1 MPRRKTNFGDSLFQ
15 NNNQYGMYLERLTE
29 LAISMFEWKNLPD
42 TCDERFLELTLF
54 TNGYAVFFKDED
66 LSRTGL
72 SESDT
77 GSYLALPVATN
88 GRWNV
93 YNVPTKRRAYASNG
107 YNKNLDENNS
117 IMIYNNLLHTN
128 SINISMTYAKRL
140 YNLDRIVDVNANAQK
155 TPVLILA
162 NEQQRLTMLQVY
174 QKWDGNE
181 PVIFG
186 DRDLDMKLVQALRT
200 DAPYIA
206 DKIQA
211 LKTELW
217 NEVLT
222 YLGISNISFQKKE
235 RMISDEVLRNQGG
248 TIASRYSRLNAR
260 RKAADQINKMFGLN
274 IEVDFRED
282 YREADDEIMFQGQT
296 GTERDEKGAVSGTP
310 VAIDLRT
317 R

>member
-42 TCDERFLELTLF
+42 SCDERFLELTLF

-66 LSRTGL
+66 LSNTGL
-72 SESDT
+72 SDTDT

-93 YNVPTKRRAYASNG
+93 YNIPTKRRAYASNG
-107 YNKNLDENNS
+107 YNKNLDVNNS
-117 IMIYNNLLHTN
+117 VVIYNNLLHTN
-128 SINISMTYAKRL
+128 SINISRTYARRL

-217 NEVLT
+217 NEALT

-296 GTERDEKGAVSGTP
+296 GTEHDEKGAVSGTP

-317 R
+317 K

>member
-1 MPRRKTNFGDSLFQ
+1 
-15 NNNQYGMYLERLTE
+15 
-29 LAISMFEWKNLPD
+29 
-42 TCDERFLELTLF
+42 
-54 TNGYAVFFKDED
+54 
-66 LSRTGL
+66 
-72 SESDT
+72 
-77 GSYLALPVATN
+77 
-88 GRWNV
+88 
-93 YNVPTKRRAYASNG
+93 
-107 YNKNLDENNS
+107 
-117 IMIYNNLLHTN
+117 MIYNNLLHTN

-260 RKAADQINKMFGLN
+260 RKSADQINKMFGLN

-296 GTERDEKGAVSGTP
+296 VTEHDEKGAVSGTP
-310 VAIDLRT
+310 VAIDLRAK
-317 R
+317 

>member
-117 IMIYNNLLHTN
+117 VMIYNNLLHTN

-282 YREADDEIMFQGQT
+282 YRQADDEIMFQGQT
-296 GTERDEKGAVSGTP
+296 GTEHDEKGAVSGTP

>member
-1 MPRRKTNFGDSLFQ
+1 MPRRKTNFSESLFQ

-72 SESDT
+72 SDSDT

-117 IMIYNNLLHTN
+117 VMIYNNLLHTN
-128 SINISMTYAKRL
+128 SINISRTYAKRL

-206 DKIQA
+206 DKIQS

-296 GTERDEKGAVSGTP
+296 GTEHDEKRPVSGTP
-310 VAIDLRT
+310 IAIDLRT
-317 R
+317 K

>member
-1 MPRRKTNFGDSLFQ
+1 MPRRKTNFSESLFQ

-29 LAISMFEWKNLPD
+29 LAVSMFEWKNLPD

-54 TNGYAVFFKDED
+54 TNGYAVFFEDED

-72 SESDT
+72 SDSDN

-93 YNVPTKRRAYASNG
+93 YNIPTKRRAYASNG
-107 YNKNLDENNS
+107 YNKILDANDS
-117 IMIYNNLLHTN
+117 VMIYNNLLHTN
-128 SINISMTYAKRL
+128 SVNICRTYARRL

-206 DKIQA
+206 DKIQS

-260 RKAADQINKMFGLN
+260 RQSADQINKMFGLN
-274 IEVDFRED
+274 IEVNFRED
-282 YREADDEIMFQGQT
+282 YREADDEIMFKGAT
-296 GTERDEKGAVSGTP
+296 SSERDEKGNIIGTP

-317 R
+317 N

>member
-1 MPRRKTNFGDSLFQ
+1 MPRRKTNFSESLFQ

-72 SESDT
+72 SDSAN

-93 YNVPTKRRAYASNG
+93 YNIPTKRRAYASNG
-107 YNKNLDENNS
+107 YNKNLDVNNS
-117 IMIYNNLLHTN
+117 VVIYNNLLHTN
-128 SINISMTYAKRL
+128 SINISRTYARRL

-162 NEQQRLTMLQVY
+162 NEQQRLTMLQIY

-186 DRDLDMKLVQALRT
+186 DRDLDMKLVQVLRT

-260 RKAADQINKMFGLN
+260 RQAADLINKMFGLN
-274 IEVDFRED
+274 IEVNFRED

-296 GTERDEKGAVSGTP
+296 GTESDQNGVVNGTP

-317 R
+317 Q

>member
-1 MPRRKTNFGDSLFQ
+1 MPRRKTNFSESLFQ

-29 LAISMFEWKNLPD
+29 LAVSMFEWKNLPD

-54 TNGYAVFFKDED
+54 TNGYAVFFEDED

-72 SESDT
+72 SDSDN

-93 YNVPTKRRAYASNG
+93 YNIPMKRRAYASNG
-107 YNKNLDENNS
+107 YNKVLDTNDS
-117 IMIYNNLLHTN
+117 VMIYNNLLHTN
-128 SINISMTYAKRL
+128 SVNICRTYAKRL

-206 DKIQA
+206 DKIQS

-260 RKAADQINKMFGLN
+260 RQSADQINKMFGLN
-274 IEVDFRED
+274 IEVNFRED
-282 YREADDEIMFQGQT
+282 YREADDEIMFQGAT
-296 GTERDEKGAVSGTP
+296 GSERDEKGAISGTP
-310 VAIDLRT
+310 IAIDLRT
-317 R
+317 N

>member
-66 LSRTGL
+66 LSNTGL
-72 SESDT
+72 SDSDT

-93 YNVPTKRRAYASNG
+93 YNIPTKRRAYASNG
-107 YNKNLDENNS
+107 YNKNLDINNS
-117 IMIYNNLLHTN
+117 VVIYNNLLHTN
-128 SINISMTYAKRL
+128 SINISRTYARRL

-217 NEVLT
+217 NEALT

-296 GTERDEKGAVSGTP
+296 GTEHDEKGAVSGTP

>member
-66 LSRTGL
+66 LSNTGL

-93 YNVPTKRRAYASNG
+93 YNIPTKRRAYASNG
-107 YNKNLDENNS
+107 YNKSLDVNNS
-117 IMIYNNLLHTN
+117 VVIYNNLLHTN
-128 SINISMTYAKRL
+128 SINISRTYARRL

-217 NEVLT
+217 NEALT

-260 RKAADQINKMFGLN
+260 RKSADQINKMFGLN

-296 GTERDEKGAVSGTP
+296 GTEHDVKGTP

-317 R
+317 K

>member
-1 MPRRKTNFGDSLFQ
+1 MPRRKTKFGDSLFQ

-72 SESDT
+72 SDSDT

-107 YNKNLDENNS
+107 YNKNLDVNNS
-117 IMIYNNLLHTN
+117 VVIYNNLLHTN
-128 SINISMTYAKRL
+128 SINISRTYARRL

-174 QKWDGNE
+174 QQWDGNE

-217 NEVLT
+217 NEALT

-296 GTERDEKGAVSGTP
+296 GTEHDEKGAVSGTP

-317 R
+317 K

>member
-1 MPRRKTNFGDSLFQ
+1 MPRRKTNFSESLSQ

-29 LAISMFEWKNLPD
+29 LAVSMFEWKNLPD

-54 TNGYAVFFKDED
+54 TNGYAVFFEDED

-72 SESDT
+72 SDSDN

-93 YNVPTKRRAYASNG
+93 YNIPMKRRAYASNG
-107 YNKNLDENNS
+107 YNKVLDTNDS
-117 IMIYNNLLHTN
+117 VMIYNNLLHTN
-128 SINISMTYAKRL
+128 SVNICRTYAKRL
-140 YNLDRIVDVNANAQK
+140 YNLDRIVDINANAQK

-206 DKIQA
+206 DKIQS

-235 RMISDEVLRNQGG
+235 RMISDEVLRNQG
-248 TIASRYSRLNAR
+248 
-260 RKAADQINKMFGLN
+260 
-274 IEVDFRED
+274 
-282 YREADDEIMFQGQT
+282 
-296 GTERDEKGAVSGTP
+296 
-310 VAIDLRT
+310 
-317 R
+317 

>member
-66 LSRTGL
+66 LSNTGL
-72 SESDT
+72 SDSDT

-93 YNVPTKRRAYASNG
+93 YNIPTKRRAYATNG
-107 YNKNLDENNS
+107 YNKNLDVNNS
-117 IMIYNNLLHTN
+117 VVIYNNLLHTN
-128 SINISMTYAKRL
+128 SINISRTYARRL

-217 NEVLT
+217 NEALT
-222 YLGISNISFQKKE
+222 YLGISNISYQKKE

-260 RKAADQINKMFGLN
+260 RQSADKINKMFGLN
-274 IEVDFRED
+274 IEVNYRED
-282 YREADDEIMFQGQT
+282 YREADDEIMFHGA
-296 GTERDEKGAVSGTP
+296 TESEGDKNGVPSGTP

-317 R
+317 Q

>member
-42 TCDERFLELTLF
+42 SCDERFLELTLF

-66 LSRTGL
+66 LSNTGL
-72 SESDT
+72 SDTDT

-93 YNVPTKRRAYASNG
+93 YNIPTKRRAYASNG
-107 YNKNLDENNS
+107 YNKNLDINNS
-117 IMIYNNLLHTN
+117 VVIYNNLLHTN
-128 SINISMTYAKRL
+128 SINISRTYARRL

-217 NEVLT
+217 NEALT

-296 GTERDEKGAVSGTP
+296 GTEHDEKGAVSGTP

>member
-66 LSRTGL
+66 LSNTGL

-93 YNVPTKRRAYASNG
+93 YNIPTKRRAYASNG
-107 YNKNLDENNS
+107 YNKSLDVNNS
-117 IMIYNNLLHTN
+117 VVIYNNLLHTN
-128 SINISMTYAKRL
+128 SINISRTYARRL

-260 RKAADQINKMFGLN
+260 RQAADQINKMFGLN
-274 IEVDFRED
+274 IEVNFRED
-282 YREADDEIMFQGQT
+282 YREADDEIMFQGAT
-296 GTERDEKGAVSGTP
+296 GSERDEKVAISGTP

-317 R
+317 Q

>member
-42 TCDERFLELTLF
+42 SCDERFLELTLF

-66 LSRTGL
+66 LFNTGL
-72 SESDT
+72 SDTDT

-93 YNVPTKRRAYASNG
+93 YNIPTKRRAYASNG
-107 YNKNLDENNS
+107 YNKNLDVNNS
-117 IMIYNNLLHTN
+117 VLIYNNLLHTN
-128 SINISMTYAKRL
+128 SINISRTYARRL

-217 NEVLT
+217 NEALT

-260 RKAADQINKMFGLN
+260 RKSADQINKMFGLN

-296 GTERDEKGAVSGTP
+296 GTEHDEKGAVSGTP

-317 R
+317 K

>member
-42 TCDERFLELTLF
+42 SCDERFLELTLF

-66 LSRTGL
+66 LSNTGL
-72 SESDT
+72 SDSDT

-93 YNVPTKRRAYASNG
+93 YNIPTKRRAYASNG
-107 YNKNLDENNS
+107 YNKNLDVNNS
-117 IMIYNNLLHTN
+117 VLIYNNLLHTN
-128 SINISMTYAKRL
+128 SINISRTYARRL

-217 NEVLT
+217 NEALT

-260 RKAADQINKMFGLN
+260 RKSADQINKMFGLN

-296 GTERDEKGAVSGTP
+296 GTEHDEKGAVSGTP

-317 R
+317 K

>member
-1 MPRRKTNFGDSLFQ
+1 MPRRKTNFSESLFQ

-72 SESDT
+72 SDSAI

-93 YNVPTKRRAYASNG
+93 YNIPTKRRAYASNG

-117 IMIYNNLLHTN
+117 VMIYNNLLHTN
-128 SINISMTYAKRL
+128 SVNISRTYAKRL

-200 DAPYIA
+200 DAPYIV

-296 GTERDEKGAVSGTP
+296 GTESDQNGVVSGTP

-317 R
+317 Q

>member
-66 LSRTGL
+66 LSNTGL

-93 YNVPTKRRAYASNG
+93 YNIPTKRRAYASNG
-107 YNKNLDENNS
+107 YNKSLDVNNS
-117 IMIYNNLLHTN
+117 VVIYNNLLHTN
-128 SINISMTYAKRL
+128 SINISRTYARRL

-206 DKIQA
+206 DKIQS

-260 RKAADQINKMFGLN
+260 RQAADEINKMFGLN
-274 IEVDFRED
+274 VEVNFRED
-282 YREADDEIMFQGQT
+282 YREADDEIMFQGAT
-296 GTERDEKGAVSGTP
+296 GSERDEKGAISGTP

-317 R
+317 Q

>member
-72 SESDT
+72 SDSDT

-93 YNVPTKRRAYASNG
+93 YNIPTKRRAYASNG
-107 YNKNLDENNS
+107 YNKNLDVNNS
-117 IMIYNNLLHTN
+117 VVIYNNLLHTN
-128 SINISMTYAKRL
+128 SINISRTYARRL

-217 NEVLT
+217 NEALT

-296 GTERDEKGAVSGTP
+296 GTEHDEKGAVSGTP
-310 VAIDLRT
+310 VAIDLRAK
-317 R
+317 

>member
-1 MPRRKTNFGDSLFQ
+1 MPRRKTNFGDSLFR

-181 PVIFG
+181 PVISG
-186 DRDLDMKLVQALRT
+186 DRDLDMKLVQVLRT

-260 RKAADQINKMFGLN
+260 RKSADQINKMFGLN

-282 YREADDEIMFQGQT
+282 YREADDEIMLQGQT
-296 GTERDEKGAVSGTP
+296 GTEHDEKGAVSGTP
-310 VAIDLRT
+310 IAIDLRAK
-317 R
+317 

>member
-1 MPRRKTNFGDSLFQ
+1 MPRRKTNFSESLLQ

-29 LAISMFEWKNLPD
+29 LAVSMFEWKNLPD

-54 TNGYAVFFKDED
+54 TNGYAVFFEDED

-72 SESDT
+72 SDT
-77 GSYLALPVATN
+77 DNGSYLALPVATN

-107 YNKNLDENNS
+107 YNKTLDVNDS
-117 IMIYNNLLHTN
+117 VMIYNNLLHTN
-128 SINISMTYAKRL
+128 SVNICRTYARRL
-140 YNLDRIVDVNANAQK
+140 YNLDKIVDVNANAQK

-206 DKIQA
+206 DKIQS

-260 RKAADQINKMFGLN
+260 RQSADQINKMFGLN
-274 IEVDFRED
+274 IEVNFRED
-282 YREADDEIMFQGQT
+282 YREADDEIMFQGAT
-296 GTERDEKGAVSGTP
+296 GSERDEKGGIIGTP

-317 R
+317 N

>member
-42 TCDERFLELTLF
+42 SCDERFLELTLF

-66 LSRTGL
+66 LSNTGL
-72 SESDT
+72 SDADT

-93 YNVPTKRRAYASNG
+93 YNIPTKRRAYASNG
-107 YNKNLDENNS
+107 YNKNLDVNNS
-117 IMIYNNLLHTN
+117 VVIYNNLLHTN
-128 SINISMTYAKRL
+128 SINISRTYARRL

-206 DKIQA
+206 DKIQT

-217 NEVLT
+217 NEALT

-296 GTERDEKGAVSGTP
+296 GTEHDEKGAVSGTP

-317 R
+317 K

>member
-42 TCDERFLELTLF
+42 SCDERFLELTLF

-66 LSRTGL
+66 LSNTGL
-72 SESDT
+72 SDTDT

-93 YNVPTKRRAYASNG
+93 YNIPTKRRAYASNG
-107 YNKNLDENNS
+107 YNKNLDKNNS
-117 IMIYNNLLHTN
+117 VMIYNNLLHTN
-128 SINISMTYAKRL
+128 SVNVSRTYARRI

-155 TPVLILA
+155 TPILILA

-200 DAPYIA
+200 DAPYVA

-217 NEVLT
+217 NEALT

-296 GTERDEKGAVSGTP
+296 GTEHDEKGAVSGTP

-317 R
+317 K

>member
-42 TCDERFLELTLF
+42 SCDERFLELTLF

-66 LSRTGL
+66 LSNTGL
-72 SESDT
+72 SDADT

-93 YNVPTKRRAYASNG
+93 YNIPTKRRAYASNG
-107 YNKNLDENNS
+107 YNKNLDKNNS
-117 IMIYNNLLHTN
+117 VMIYNNLLHTN
-128 SINISMTYAKRL
+128 SVNVSRTYARRI

-200 DAPYIA
+200 DAPYVA
-206 DKIQA
+206 DKIQS

-217 NEVLT
+217 NEALT

-296 GTERDEKGAVSGTP
+296 GTEHDKKGAISGTP

-317 R
+317 K

>member
-1 MPRRKTNFGDSLFQ
+1 MPRRKTNFSESLFQ

-29 LAISMFEWKNLPD
+29 LAVSMFEWKNLPD

-54 TNGYAVFFKDED
+54 TNGYAVFFEDED

-72 SESDT
+72 SDSDN

-107 YNKNLDENNS
+107 YNKILDVNDS
-117 IMIYNNLLHTN
+117 VMIYNNLLHTN
-128 SINISMTYAKRL
+128 SVNICRTYARRL

-206 DKIQA
+206 DKIQS

-260 RKAADQINKMFGLN
+260 RQSADQINKMFGLN
-274 IEVDFRED
+274 IEVNFRED
-282 YREADDEIMFQGQT
+282 YREADDEIMFQGAT
-296 GTERDEKGAVSGTP
+296 GSERDEKGAISGTP

-317 R
+317 N

>member
-42 TCDERFLELTLF
+42 SCDERFLELTLF

-66 LSRTGL
+66 LSNTGL
-72 SESDT
+72 SDADT

-93 YNVPTKRRAYASNG
+93 YNIPTKRRAYASNG
-107 YNKNLDENNS
+107 YNKNLDINNS
-117 IMIYNNLLHTN
+117 VVIYNNLLHTN
-128 SINISMTYAKRL
+128 SINISRTYARRL

-217 NEVLT
+217 NEALT

-296 GTERDEKGAVSGTP
+296 GTEHDEKGAVSGTP

-317 R
+317 K

>member
-1 MPRRKTNFGDSLFQ
+1 MPKRKTNFGDSLFQ
-15 NNNQYGMYLERLTE
+15 NNSQYGMYLERLTE
-29 LAISMFEWKNLPD
+29 LAVSMFEWENLPD

-54 TNGYAVFFKDED
+54 TNGYAVFFEDKD

-72 SESDT
+72 PESDDGT
-77 GSYLALPVATN
+77 YLALPVATN
-88 GRWNV
+88 GKWNV
-93 YNVPTKRRAYASNG
+93 YNIPTGRRAYASNG
-107 YNKNLDENNS
+107 YQKVLTQDDS
-117 IMIYNNLLHTN
+117 VMIYNNLLHTN
-128 SINISMTYAKRL
+128 SVNICRTYARRL

-162 NEQQRLTMLQVY
+162 NEQQRLTMLQIY

-186 DRDLDMKLVQALRT
+186 DRDLDMKLVQSLRT

-206 DKIQA
+206 DKIQG

-260 RKAADQINKMFGLN
+260 RQAADKINKMFGLN
-274 IEVDFRED
+274 IEVNFRED
-282 YREADDEIMFQGQT
+282 YREADDEIMFAGQT
-296 GTERDEKGAVSGTP
+296 GTGKDSNNVGTP

-317 R
+317 N

>member
-29 LAISMFEWKNLPD
+29 LAVSMFEWKNLPD
-42 TCDERFLELTLF
+42 SCDERFLELTLF

-66 LSRTGL
+66 LSNTGL
-72 SESDT
+72 SDSDT

-93 YNVPTKRRAYASNG
+93 YNIPTKRRAYASNG
-107 YNKNLDENNS
+107 YNKNLDVNNS
-117 IMIYNNLLHTN
+117 VLIYNNLLHTN
-128 SINISMTYAKRL
+128 SINISRTYARRL

-200 DAPYIA
+200 DAPYVA
-206 DKIQA
+206 DKIQS

-217 NEVLT
+217 NEALT

-296 GTERDEKGAVSGTP
+296 GTEHDKKGTVSGTP

-317 R
+317 Q

>member
-1 MPRRKTNFGDSLFQ
+1 MPRRKTNFSESLFQ

-29 LAISMFEWKNLPD
+29 LAVSMFEWKNLPD

-54 TNGYAVFFKDED
+54 TNGYAIFFEDED
-66 LSRTGL
+66 LSRAGL
-72 SESDT
+72 SDSDS

-107 YNKNLDENNS
+107 YNKTLDVNNS
-117 IMIYNNLLHTN
+117 VMIYNNLLHTN
-128 SINISMTYAKRL
+128 SVNICRTYAKRL

-162 NEQQRLTMLQVY
+162 NEQQRLTMQQVY

-200 DAPYIA
+200 DAPYVA
-206 DKIQA
+206 DKIQT

-260 RKAADQINKMFGLN
+260 RQSADQINKMFGLN
-274 IEVDFRED
+274 IEVNFRED
-282 YREADDEIMFQGQT
+282 YREADDEIMFQGAT
-296 GTERDEKGAVSGTP
+296 GSERDEKGGISGTP

-317 R
+317 N

>member
-1 MPRRKTNFGDSLFQ
+1 MPRRKTNFSESLFQ

-72 SESDT
+72 SDSAN

-117 IMIYNNLLHTN
+117 VMIYNNLLHTN
-128 SINISMTYAKRL
+128 SVNISRTYAKRL

-260 RKAADQINKMFGLN
+260 RQAADNINKMFGLN
-274 IEVDFRED
+274 IEVNFRED

-296 GTERDEKGAVSGTP
+296 GTESDQKGVVSGTP
-310 VAIDLRT
+310 VALDLRT
-317 R
+317 Q

>member
-72 SESDT
+72 SDSDT

-93 YNVPTKRRAYASNG
+93 YNIPTKRRAYASNG

-117 IMIYNNLLHTN
+117 VMIYNNLLHTN
-128 SINISMTYAKRL
+128 SVNVSRTYARRI

-260 RKAADQINKMFGLN
+260 RKSADQINKMFGLN

-296 GTERDEKGAVSGTP
+296 GTEHNEKGEVSGTP

-317 R
+317 Q

>member
-1 MPRRKTNFGDSLFQ
+1 MPRRKTNFSESLFQ

-72 SESDT
+72 SDSAN

-117 IMIYNNLLHTN
+117 VMIYNNLLHTN
-128 SINISMTYAKRL
+128 SVNISRTYAKRL

-260 RKAADQINKMFGLN
+260 RQAADNINKMFGLN
-274 IEVDFRED
+274 IEVNFRED

-296 GTERDEKGAVSGTP
+296 GTESDHNGVVSGTP

-317 R
+317 Q

>member
-1 MPRRKTNFGDSLFQ
+1 MPRRKTNFSESLFQ

-29 LAISMFEWKNLPD
+29 LAVSMFEWKNLPD

-54 TNGYAVFFKDED
+54 TNGYAVFFEDED

-72 SESDT
+72 SDSDN

-93 YNVPTKRRAYASNG
+93 YNIPTKRRAYASNG
-107 YNKNLDENNS
+107 YNKVLDTNDS
-117 IMIYNNLLHTN
+117 VMIYNNLLHTN
-128 SINISMTYAKRL
+128 SVNICRTYAKRL

-206 DKIQA
+206 DKIQS

-260 RKAADQINKMFGLN
+260 RQSADQINKMFGLN
-274 IEVDFRED
+274 IEVNFRED
-282 YREADDEIMFQGQT
+282 YREADDEIMFQGTT
-296 GTERDEKGAVSGTP
+296 GSERDEKGGIIGTP

-317 R
+317 N

>member
-42 TCDERFLELTLF
+42 SCDERFLELTLF

-66 LSRTGL
+66 LINTGL
-72 SESDT
+72 SDSDT

-93 YNVPTKRRAYASNG
+93 YNIPTKRRAYASNG
-107 YNKNLDENNS
+107 YNKNLDVNNS
-117 IMIYNNLLHTN
+117 VVIYNNLLHTN
-128 SINISMTYAKRL
+128 SINISRTYARRL

-186 DRDLDMKLVQALRT
+186 DRDLDMKLIQALRT
-200 DAPYIA
+200 DAPYVA
-206 DKIQA
+206 DKIQS

-217 NEVLT
+217 NEALT

-260 RKAADQINKMFGLN
+260 RKAADEINKMFGLN

-296 GTERDEKGAVSGTP
+296 GTEHDEKGAISGTP

-317 R
+317 K

>member
-54 TNGYAVFFKDED
+54 TNGYAVFFNDED

-117 IMIYNNLLHTN
+117 VMIYNNLLHTN
-128 SINISMTYAKRL
+128 SVNISRTYAKRL

-217 NEVLT
+217 NEALT

-260 RKAADQINKMFGLN
+260 RKSADQINKMFGLN

-296 GTERDEKGAVSGTP
+296 GTEHDEKGAVSGTP

>member
-42 TCDERFLELTLF
+42 SCDERFLELTLF

-66 LSRTGL
+66 LSNTGL
-72 SESDT
+72 SDADT

-93 YNVPTKRRAYASNG
+93 YNIPTKRRAYASNG
-107 YNKNLDENNS
+107 YNKNLDVNNS
-117 IMIYNNLLHTN
+117 VVIYNNLLHTN
-128 SINISMTYAKRL
+128 SINISRTYARRL

-162 NEQQRLTMLQVY
+162 NEQQRLTMLQIY

-181 PVIFG
+181 PAIFG
-186 DRDLDMKLVQALRT
+186 DRDLDMKLIQALRT
-200 DAPYIA
+200 DAPYVA

-217 NEVLT
+217 NEALT

-296 GTERDEKGAVSGTP
+296 GTEHDEKGAVSGTP

-317 R
+317 K

>member
-72 SESDT
+72 SDSDT

-93 YNVPTKRRAYASNG
+93 YNIPTKRRAYASNG

-117 IMIYNNLLHTN
+117 VMIYNNLLHTN

-222 YLGISNISFQKKE
+222 YLGISNVSFQKKE

-282 YREADDEIMFQGQT
+282 YRQADDEIMLQGQT
-296 GTERDEKGAVSGTP
+296 GTEHDEKGAVSGTP

-317 R
+317 K

>member
-1 MPRRKTNFGDSLFQ
+1 MPRRKTNFSESLFQ

-29 LAISMFEWKNLPD
+29 LAVSMFEWKNLPD

-54 TNGYAVFFKDED
+54 TNGYAVFFEDED

-72 SESDT
+72 SDSDN

-107 YNKNLDENNS
+107 YNKILDANDS
-117 IMIYNNLLHTN
+117 VMIYNNLLHTN
-128 SINISMTYAKRL
+128 SVNICRTYARRL

-206 DKIQA
+206 DKIQS

-260 RKAADQINKMFGLN
+260 RQSADQINKMFGLN
-274 IEVDFRED
+274 IEVNFRED
-282 YREADDEIMFQGQT
+282 YREADDEIMFQGAT
-296 GTERDEKGAVSGTP
+296 GSERDEKGAISGTP

-317 R
+317 N

>member
-42 TCDERFLELTLF
+42 SCDERFLELTLF

-66 LSRTGL
+66 LSNTGL
-72 SESDT
+72 SDADT

-93 YNVPTKRRAYASNG
+93 YNIPTKRRAYASNG
-107 YNKNLDENNS
+107 YNKNLDVNNS
-117 IMIYNNLLHTN
+117 VVIYNNLLHTN
-128 SINISMTYAKRL
+128 SINISRTYARRL

-200 DAPYIA
+200 DAPYVA

-217 NEVLT
+217 NEALT

-296 GTERDEKGAVSGTP
+296 GTEHDEKGAVSGTP

-317 R
+317 K